1 MPSGE
6 LPSFLQIISMALRLE
21 PQVFLAV
28 QVAPNGIWVALAVV
42 ALAGVS
48 EALGQSLILF
58 LNHIRPAR
66 FGLAVAIATATHMVG
81 YVIWTMTIWLAGR
94 VLFHQDQPLLA
105 VASAVGLSYAP
116 QIFSFF
122 VLTPYMGNL
131 FSIAL
136 SLWSMLAVI
145 VSIRVGMHLEIW
157 QSVVLAG
164 TGWILLQTMRRTIG
178 MPVMRWQRWLASRAA
193 GVSFVFRKQDVTRVR
208 RRRTRTWYRQL
219 DSWHRRRNKIVVV
232 EAPAPP
238 EGQQHAS
245 PTS

>member
-1 MPSGE
+1 MPSLE

-21 PQVFLAV
+21 PRVFLAV
-28 QVAPNGIWVALAVV
+28 QVAPHGIWVALAVV

-58 LNHIRPAR
+58 LNHIRPPR

-81 YVIWTMTIWLAGR
+81 YVIWTTTIWLAGR
-94 VLFHQDQPLLA
+94 ALFHQEQPLLA

-122 VLTPYMGNL
+122 VLTPYVGNL
-131 FSIAL
+131 FSIVL

-157 QSVVLAG
+157 QAVVLAS
-164 TGWILLQTMRRTIG
+164 TGWILLQTLRRTIG
-178 MPVMRWQRWLASRAA
+178 RPVMRWQRWLASRAA
-193 GVSFVFRKQDVTRVR
+193 GVSFVFRTQDVTRVR
-208 RRRTRTWYRQL
+208 RRPTRTWYRQL
-219 DSWHRRRNKIVVV
+219 DSWHRRRSKIVMTDTT
-232 EAPAPP
+232 AQP

>member
-81 YVIWTMTIWLAGR
+81 YLIWTMTIWLAGR
-94 VLFHQDQPLLA
+94 ALFHQDQPLIA

-131 FSIAL
+131 FSIVL

-164 TGWILLQTMRRTIG
+164 TGWILLQTLRRTIG
-178 MPVMRWQRWLASRAA
+178 RPVMRWQRWLASRAV
-193 GVSFVFRKQDVTRVR
+193 GISFVVRKQDVTRVR
-208 RRRTRTWYRQL
+208 RRPTRTWYRQL
-219 DSWHRRRNKIVVV
+219 DSWHRRRSKIVVT
-232 EAPAPP
+232 ENPLPP

>member
-1 MPSGE
+1 
-6 LPSFLQIISMALRLE
+6 
-21 PQVFLAV
+21 
-28 QVAPNGIWVALAVV
+28 
-42 ALAGVS
+42 
-48 EALGQSLILF
+48 
-58 LNHIRPAR
+58 
-66 FGLAVAIATATHMVG
+66 MVG

-94 VLFHQDQPLLA
+94 VLFHQEQPLLA

-157 QSVVLAG
+157 QAVVLAG

-178 MPVMRWQRWLASRAA
+178 RPVMRWQRRLASRAA

-208 RRRTRTWYRQL
+208 RHRTRTWYRQL
-219 DSWHRRRNKIVVV
+219 DSWHRRRSKIVVV
-232 EAPAPP
+232 ETPAPP

>member
-1 MPSGE
+1 MPSAE

-21 PQVFLAV
+21 PEVFLAV

-58 LNHIRPAR
+58 LNHIRPPR
-66 FGLAVAIATATHMVG
+66 FGLALAIATATHMVG
-81 YVIWTMTIWLAGR
+81 YVIWTTTIWLAGR
-94 VLFHQDQPLLA
+94 ALFHQDQPLLA

-122 VLTPYMGNL
+122 VLTPYVGNL
-131 FSIAL
+131 FSIVL

-164 TGWILLQTMRRTIG
+164 TGWILLQTLRRTIG
-178 MPVMRWQRWLASRAA
+178 RPVMRWQRWLASRAA

-208 RRRTRTWYRQL
+208 RRPTRTWYRQL
-219 DSWHRRRNKIVVV
+219 DSWHRRRSKIVITDT
-232 EAPAPP
+232 PAQP